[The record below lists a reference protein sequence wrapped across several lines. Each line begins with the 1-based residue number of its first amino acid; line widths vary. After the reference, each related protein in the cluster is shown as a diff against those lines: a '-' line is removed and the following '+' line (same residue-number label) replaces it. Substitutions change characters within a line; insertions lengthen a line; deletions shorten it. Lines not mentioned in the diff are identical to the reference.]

1 MSSRYKNIQQI
12 SGSLGVPKHYK
23 GTIYPEITPAEDDL
37 YVISTAG
44 DRLDLFAADYYQ
56 DTSLWWVIASAN
68 NLPGNSL
75 HIVPGTQIRIPN
87 DVNRI
92 LTQFEVINKN
102 R

>member
-1 MSSRYKNIQQI
+1 MSSRYQFIQQI
-12 SGSLGVPKHYK
+12 SGSQTTPKHYK
-23 GTIYPEITPAEDDL
+23 GAIYPEIEPTEDDL
-37 YVISTAG
+37 YLITTVE
-44 DRLDLFAADYYQ
+44 DRLDLLALDYYE
-56 DTSLWWVIASAN
+56 DVSLWWVIATAN

-75 HIVPGTQIRIPN
+75 HVVPGTQIRIPS